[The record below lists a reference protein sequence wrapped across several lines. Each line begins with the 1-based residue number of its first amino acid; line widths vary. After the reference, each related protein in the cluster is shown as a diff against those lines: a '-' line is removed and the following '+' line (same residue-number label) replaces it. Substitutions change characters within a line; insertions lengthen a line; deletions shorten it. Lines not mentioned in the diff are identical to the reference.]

1 MTDFIHCALPDSLS
15 FFIYVFQQLPNRA
28 LSDEGC
34 AIAEADQLYHYNSIS
49 ETTLTGSKRK
59 AREKPTNCGT
69 QLLTVKTR
77 APTDGALILYEAT
90 NSRKLLNTNHTRKE
104 NTRLTR
110 LQTLPNPTH

>member
-1 MTDFIHCALPDSLS
+1 VL
-15 FFIYVFQQLPNRA
+15 QQLPNRA

-34 AIAEADQLYHYNSIS
+34 ATAEANQLYHRLSLS
-49 ETTLTGSKRK
+49 ETTLAGSKWK
-59 AREKPTNCGT
+59 AREQPTNCGT

-90 NSRKLLNTNHTRKE
+90 NSRNLTKNNRTRKE
-104 NTRLTR
+104 NARLTK